1 MSDENLAPIAS
12 LLTPVIDQD
21 GREVYPGGIK
31 DYPGNP
37 AGTSA
42 PPSPRKIPPIVL
54 QEVVQWALNR
64 KAPTDALEQEE
75 CLACLM
81 WYLPE
86 DTMYEEVRTR
96 WGWSVRDVTAICDR
110 PSFYVAMGKAMK
122 PLLCKTYTNVM
133 LVMSDRA
140 EHGHLGAANF
150 LFEET
155 GMKREH
161 RIQEAEKENL
171 EAVVGK
177 LIQAVQDIL
186 PKERLGLIGAA
197 APAGYVPAGVL
208 PKAFDALPEP
218 QRRERLRK
226 TKCYRRGPR
235 RG

>member
-12 LLTPVIDQD
+12 LLPAATCDTGAEI
-21 GREVYPGGIK
+21 YPEAP
-31 DYPGNP
+31 DYPDHP
-37 AGTSA
+37 AAVSDA
-42 PPSPRKIPPIVL
+42 PPARKIPPIVL

-86 DTMYEEVRTR
+86 ANMYEEVRNH
-96 WGWSVRDVTAICDR
+96 WGWSVLDVQQICDR
-110 PSFYVAMGKAMK
+110 PSFYVAMGKAAK
-122 PLLCKTYTNVM
+122 ALLCKTYVNIM

-140 EHGHLGAANF
+140 ERGHLGAANF
-150 LFEET
+150 LLSET

-177 LIQAVQDIL
+177 LIQAVQDII
-186 PKERLGLIGAA
+186 PKDSLGRIGAA
-197 APAGYVPAGVL
+197 ATAGYVPTGVL